1 LGFLGFGIWILGFGI
16 YPESLLYLLFFLSG
30 ISGLIYQVVWVRV
43 FGNVFGNTI
52 YSASVVVA
60 VFMLGL
66 GAGSYVAGRWSDRRY
81 PANPELPLRAYGYFE
96 LTIAAMGAIIALIL
110 PHLDRLS
117 VMVTAYQQDANGW
130 YVITPGSYAA
140 RTGIALLL
148 LTPITLLMGGT
159 LTLLIRFLVRTDVEA
174 QARRIA
180 LLYAVNTAG
189 AAAGCFLTDFTLV
202 PSIGLRATQVIAV
215 ALNAIAGAGAI
226 VLGRLKP
233 APTSDKSRIANRK
246 SRRGEAR
253 IPDPGSRIPAGS
265 AVAPVAIALALSGFA
280 GLGMEIIWFR
290 HFSIMLGAFRAVFS
304 LLLTVILVGIG
315 AGSLAAGALQRSWSG
330 LASPKPAAK
339 AGVALIATQSLFIVF
354 TLAGMWI
361 ADSSVIDRTV
371 SDALHAFGTAATI
384 DQLASPGA
392 FTELW
397 FNLRPMLLEVAVPAL
412 LIGFSFPLGNAVI
425 QHAEQSVGRR
435 AGVLY
440 LANTAGAVCGS
451 LVAGFVLLPWLGLQG
466 SATVLMLAA
475 AIGLV
480 PIYLVVRLKPDPTD
494 DARRMQTAAEIRRGS
509 PVGSAFRRTF
519 PILTAIAALIAWIL
533 LPSDYISTRALP
545 KPEQNERVLDQSEGV
560 NEIVTITETSGK
572 GRRLMTNG
580 HAMSATWPLSQRY
593 MRALAHVPLL
603 MLNNPAR
610 VLVIG
615 FGVGNTTAAAT
626 LHPSVRQ
633 VEVADLSRNVLDH
646 ASWFSATNGDVIRNP
661 RVAVYVNDGRHHL
674 LMGAP
679 GAGAGL
685 PPPRFRATAS
695 LAEAKGEGG
704 KTGPYTGTYDLI
716 ALEPPPIG
724 YAGVASLYSEE
735 FYRLARARLEPDGY
749 VSQWLPAY
757 QVPTRTTLSMI
768 RAFVNVFPESVLL
781 SGAEADLIL
790 IGANNR
796 IEVDPNELF
805 TALSQRPA
813 VRADLVKLDLGTPR
827 EIVGMFVGSSRT
839 LAGAT
844 RDAVAVTDD
853 RPVQEF
859 GVRSLLN
866 LGESVPGSVVD
877 LKSVAEWC
885 PKCFDNG
892 MPVRVVEGLDLYLAL
907 LNRAYGAS
915 PEEGARIRAAA
926 DNGRRVAGSAYL
938 GVVVPETS
946 DVHNDLGIAYASR
959 GQLDAAIGEF
969 RQALSLEPDSAQTHW
984 HIGAALAER
993 GQLQEAEEH
1002 LRTSV
1007 QRDPTNLDAKHD
1019 LETVAALQRQ
1029 RQPAP

>member
-1 LGFLGFGIWILGFGI
+1 MGFGI

-66 GAGSYVAGRWSDRRY
+66 GAGSYLAGRWSDRRY
-81 PANPELPLRAYGYFE
+81 AANPELPLRAYGYFE
-96 LTIAAMGAIIALIL
+96 LTIAAMGAAIALVL

-117 VMVTAYQQDANGW
+117 VLVTSYQQDANGW
-130 YVITPGSYAA
+130 YVITAGSYVA
-140 RTGIALLL
+140 RTAIALVL

-159 LTLLIRFLVRTDVEA
+159 LTLLIRYLVRTDIEGD
-174 QARRIA
+174 ARRIA

-202 PSIGLRATQVIAV
+202 PAWGLLNTQLLAV
-215 ALNAIAGAGAI
+215 ALNAIAGVGAI
-226 VLGRLKP
+226 ALSKSQIPLDFARGKP
-233 APTSDKSRIANRK
+233 NPKSQAPKKSGK
-246 SRRGEAR
+246 R
-253 IPDPGSRIPAGS
+253 IPDPGSRIPARNV
-265 AVAPVAIALALSGFA
+265 VAPVAIALALSGFA
-280 GLGMEIIWFR
+280 GLGMEILWFR

-315 AGSLAAGALQRSWSG
+315 VGSLAAGALQRRVS
-330 LASPKPAAK
+330 SPM
-339 AGVALIATQSLFIVF
+339 VALIATQALFIVF
-354 TLAGMWI
+354 TLAGVWS

-371 SDALHAFGTAATI
+371 SDALRAVGAATTI
-384 DQLASPGA
+384 DQFASPGA
-392 FTELW
+392 LSELW
-397 FNLRPMLLEVAVPAL
+397 FNLRPMLLEAGVPAL

-466 SATVLMLAA
+466 STSVLMIVAVA
-475 AIGLV
+475 GLV
-480 PIYLVVRLKPDPTD
+480 PLYLATPISDP
-494 DARRMQTAAEIRRGS
+494 RSLIPAAAA
-509 PVGSAFRRTF
+509 VGAV
-519 PILTAIAALIAWIL
+519 AAWFF

-545 KPEQNERVLDQSEGV
+545 KPETGERVLNQSEGV

-603 MLNNPAR
+603 MIDNPTRA
-610 VLVIG
+610 LVIG
-615 FGVGNTTAAAT
+615 FGVGNTTSAAT
-626 LHPSVRQ
+626 LHPSMQQ

-646 ASWFSATNGDVIRNP
+646 ASWFSATNGDVIHDRH
-661 RVAVYVNDGRHHL
+661 VSVYVNDGRHHL
-674 LMGAP
+674 LMSV
-679 GAGAGL
+679 GAGL
-685 PPPRFRATAS
+685 
-695 LAEAKGEGG
+695 
-704 KTGPYTGTYDLI
+704 KTGPYTGPYDLI

-724 YAGVASLYSEE
+724 YAGVASLYSKE
-735 FYRLARARLEPDGY
+735 FYQLARTRLKPNGY

-757 QVPTRTTLSMI
+757 QVPTQTTLSMI
-768 RAFVNVFPESVLL
+768 KAFVDVFPRSVLL

-790 IGANNR
+790 IGANER
-796 IEVDPNELF
+796 IEVDPNQLF
-805 TALSQRPA
+805 AALSQRPA
-813 VRADLVKLDLGTPR
+813 VRADLARLDLGTPR
-827 EIVGMFVGSSRT
+827 EIVGMFVGSPQT
-839 LAGAT
+839 LAAAT
-844 RDAVAVTDD
+844 GDAVAVTDD

-877 LKSVAEWC
+877 LSRVAEWC
-885 PKCFDNG
+885 PACFDNG

-915 PEEGARIRAAA
+915 PAQGARVRAAA

-938 GVVVPETS
+938 GAVVPEEAGL
-946 DVHNDLGIAYASR
+946 HNDLGIAYASR
-959 GQLDAAIGEF
+959 GQLEPAIAEF
-969 RQALSLEPDSAQTHW
+969 RQALALDPDSAQTHW
-984 HIGAALAER
+984 HLGAALAER
-993 GQLQEAEEH
+993 GELQEAEEH

-1007 QRDPTNLDAKHD
+1007 QRDPTNVEAKHD
-1019 LETVAALQRQ
+1019 LETVSALQRQ
-1029 RQPAP
+1029 RQRFP